1 MNNETTKINLLM
13 KRRVMI
19 KKLQFYDESI
29 IMGWGTPKEL
39 LTIKIKRDI
48 LSDRLKELDTR
59 LKESK

>member
-1 MNNETTKINLLM
+1 M

-19 KKLQFYDESI
+19 KKLQFYDENI